1 MEFTQKK
8 KIKKDRN
15 WWNLYAP
22 AMLDDSL
29 VVYDQMIT
37 ICQIKINGTTV
48 VILEQCIKNIL
59 NIKKS
64 FNRVKFIFQLKI
76 KF

>member
-1 MEFTQKK
+1 
-8 KIKKDRN
+8 
-15 WWNLYAP
+15 
-22 AMLDDSL
+22 MLDDSL